1 MMTGK
6 SIELPESLFNRVEAK
21 IRGSKFASVSEYVTF
36 VLREKLVS
44 EEENSKTSFS
54 EEEEKKIKDR
64 LRALG
69 YL

>member
-1 MMTGK
+1 MTGRLV
-6 SIELPESLFNRVEAK
+6 EVPESLFNRVEAR

-44 EEENSKTSFS
+44 EEESSKAPFT
-54 EEEEKKIKDR
+54 EEEERRIKDR

>member
-1 MMTGK
+1 MADK
-6 SIELPESLFNRVEAK
+6 SVELPESLFNRIEAK
-21 IRGSKFASVSEYVTF
+21 IKGSRFGSVSEYVAF
-36 VLREKLVS
+36 VLREKLVN
-44 EEENSKTSFS
+44 EEEASKAFT

>member
-1 MMTGK
+1 MANK
-6 SIELPESLFNRVEAK
+6 SVEIPESLFNRIEAK
-21 IRGSKFASVSEYVTF
+21 IRSSKFASVSEYVTF
-36 VLREKLVS
+36 VLREMLVS
-44 EEENSKTSFS
+44 EEESSKAPFT

>member
-1 MMTGK
+1 MANR
-6 SIELPESLFNRVEAK
+6 SVEVPESLFNRIEAR
-21 IRGSKFASVSEYVTF
+21 IRGSRFASVSEYVAF

-44 EEENSKTSFS
+44 EEETAKVLT

>member
-1 MMTGK
+1 MADK
-6 SIELPESLFNRVEAK
+6 SVELPESLFNRIEAK
-21 IRGSKFASVSEYVTF
+21 IKGGRFGSVSEYVAF
-36 VLREKLVS
+36 VLREKLVN
-44 EEENSKTSFS
+44 EEEASKAFT